1 MVSGRKRH
9 RAKLAIDKAN
19 KRSILSYSSYAP
31 VNVVQQS
38 LLSRFYPE
46 VLTLR
51 EYLLVKL
58 PSNSRIR
65 RKKVLTAGRRS
76 LDRRDGETAID
87 DADGLGP
94 FLDSTLVGIPHQNPQ
109 SDQRTT
115 RWNSFTNQ
123 ADLSGLDT
131 TVTPFDLG
139 HSQSEI
145 VDFAVWLLFNNS
157 MRENT
162 SVKHLLCQGFSKV
175 PSAGRMDANN
185 ATLFAVRRLVPVY
198 PNKHFNELKVD
209 PWPQVL
215 GLLGKGGDRVMIDL
229 FVDCGIFLA
238 ASNGRGNYFQICGM
252 PLGDLQILD
261 QGGRREL
268 SARIS
273 TPLIDRSPSSIAF
286 LRSKILYARP
296 TLNSRGAVT
305 FGLRHIHV
313 LNRYRSKPASL
324 EDGAIHPNTLQVIK
338 YIFPRQFRLHNV
350 FDSVADFRETVH
362 PFKDYTLRED
372 EIRRLPPNH
381 KGASTTSIPRRLRGP
396 LPSLVRKLQILHERC
411 PYGQLVAHYC
421 PSNALATFPQPSID
435 DASHNFQTQKS
446 TPGSHNGTGSTPT
459 RPLKKLK
466 KDSIIDLATP
476 SANVSAFCR
485 AMLGRVIPD
494 EFFGTGED
502 QTHNKQVLMK
512 NVDRFINLRRFETHS
527 LHDATQGMKISTI
540 PWLNC
545 GNSENAKGSQSDTR
559 KKWEI
564 FYEFMYYIFDS
575 LIIPLIRCNFHVTES
590 GVHRYRIFFF
600 RQDVWRNLAEP
611 VMASLKLA
619 MFEEVDINMANS
631 VLDSRTIGFSQI
643 RLLPKEKGVR
653 PILNLRRRQLRRDS
667 KRALGP
673 SINSTLAPVYNMLT
687 FEKDLS
693 PAKFG
698 STLFSVGDLYNKIKK
713 FAETINPMGNLY
725 FCKVDVQSAF
735 DTIPQAAVVK
745 LISGLPT
752 SDEYQISKHVE
763 VKPGDGYRH
772 GQAKPI
778 RKWTSLAWAAGD
790 QPFDLK
796 MTSGKNTIFTENLA
810 VQRHTKDQLLS
821 LLSEHV
827 QRNLVKIGKK
837 FYRQKKGIPQG
848 SVISS
853 LLCNYFYA
861 DLEAKHLSFL
871 NPDESLLLR
880 LIDDF
885 LLITIDP
892 DHARRFIQTMHDG
905 LPDYGVSVNPE
916 KTLVNFETSINGHK
930 VKRLVKGQE
939 FPYCGTFINT
949 KTLHISKHREKHK
962 DLEVVDSLTV
972 EFSKTPGKTFHRKVL
987 NSFKIQ
993 CHAMFMDTTFN
1004 SPIVVSRNIFES
1016 FVECANKMC
1025 AYTRC
1030 LPTQKQPTAD
1040 ITIRTIVG
1048 LVDLAFLLIKSKEK
1062 NPKNLGYRCA
1072 ISKTEIRWLALRAFH
1087 GVLKPRQSRY
1097 REEMMW
1103 LEDQLLPWAARGG

>member
-1 MVSGRKRH
+1 MAGRRKRH
-9 RAKLAIDKAN
+9 RAKVAIDEAN
-19 KRSILSYSSYAP
+19 KRPTLPYSSHAP

-65 RKKVLTAGRRS
+65 RKKVLTAGRR
-76 LDRRDGETAID
+76 DRDQSDRETAID
-87 DADGLGP
+87 DADSLGP
-94 FLDSTLVGIPHQNPQ
+94 FLDSTLVGIPHHNPQ
-109 SDQRTT
+109 SEQRTT

-123 ADLSGLDT
+123 ADLSGLDA
-131 TVTPFDLG
+131 TVTSIDLG

-157 MRENT
+157 TREST
-162 SVKHLLCQGFSKV
+162 SIKHLLCQGFSKI

-185 ATLFAVRRLVPVY
+185 AAVRRLVPVF
-198 PNKHFNELKVD
+198 PNKHFDELKLD

-215 GLLGKGGDRVMIDL
+215 GLLGKGGGRVVSDL
-229 FVDCGIFLA
+229 LVDCGIFLA
-238 ASNGRGNYFQICGM
+238 VGNGRGNYFQICGL

-261 QGGRREL
+261 QGGRSEL
-268 SARIS
+268 SGR
-273 TPLIDRSPSSIAF
+273 TPTLPIDRSPSSIAF

-313 LNRYRSKPASL
+313 LNRYPSACL
-324 EDGAIHPNTLQVIK
+324 EEGSIHRNTLQVIK
-338 YIFPRQFRLHNV
+338 YIFPRQFGLHNV
-350 FDSVADFRETVH
+350 FDSVVDFRETVH

-381 KGASTTSIPRRLRGP
+381 KGASSTRIPRRLRGP
-396 LPSLVRKLQILHERC
+396 LVSLVRKLQILHERC

-421 PSNALATFPQPSID
+421 PSNALATFPQPSND
-435 DASHNFQTQKS
+435 DASRNFRTQKS
-446 TPGSHNGTGSTPT
+446 TPGSHNGTGPT
-459 RPLKKLK
+459 LVHLPKKPK
-466 KDSIIDLATP
+466 KDSIMELATP

-485 AMLGRVIPD
+485 AVLGRVIPD

-502 QTHNKQVLMK
+502 QAHNIQVLMR
-512 NVDRFINLRRFETHS
+512 NVDRFIELRRFETIS
-527 LHDATQGMKISTI
+527 LHDVTQGMKISTI
-540 PWLNC
+540 PWLN
-545 GNSENAKGSQSDTR
+545 SENINSSQSDTR
-559 KKWEI
+559 KKWDM

-611 VMASLKLA
+611 AMTSLKLA
-619 MFEEVDINMANS
+619 MFEEVDINIANS

-687 FEKDLS
+687 FEKNLS

-713 FAETINPMGNLY
+713 FAEAIKPVSNLY

-745 LISGLPT
+745 LISALPT

-778 RKWTSLAWAAGD
+778 RKWTSLARAAGD
-790 QPFDLK
+790 QLFDL
-796 MTSGKNTIFTENLA
+796 MTNGKNTVFTENLA
-810 VQRHTKDQLLS
+810 VQSHSKDQLLS

-871 NPDESLLLR
+871 NPDGSLLLR

-892 DHARRFIQTMHDG
+892 EHGRRFIQTMHDG
-905 LPDYGVSVNPE
+905 LPEYGVSVNPE
-916 KTLVNFETSINGHK
+916 KTLVNFETSINGQK
-930 VKRLVKGQE
+930 VKRLVKGKE

-949 KTLHISKHREKHK
+949 NTLHISKDRERHK
-962 DLEVVDSLTV
+962 DLAVVDSLTV

-1004 SPIVVSRNIFES
+1004 SPTVVARNIFES

-1030 LPTQKQPTAD
+1030 LPTQKQPGAD
-1040 ITIRTIVG
+1040 IIIRTIVG

-1062 NPKNLGYRCA
+1062 NPKNLAYRCA

-1087 GVLKPRQSRY
+1087 SVLKPQQSRY
-1097 REEMMW
+1097 REELMW
-1103 LEDQLLPWAARGG
+1103 LDDQLQPWAARRG

>member
-1 MVSGRKRH
+1 MARRRKRH
-9 RAKLAIDKAN
+9 RAKVAIDEAN
-19 KRSILSYSSYAP
+19 KRPTLPYSSHAP

-65 RKKVLTAGRRS
+65 RKKVLTAGRR
-76 LDRRDGETAID
+76 DRDQSDRETAID
-87 DADGLGP
+87 DADSLGP
-94 FLDSTLVGIPHQNPQ
+94 FLDSTLVGIPHHNPQ
-109 SDQRTT
+109 SEQRTT

-123 ADLSGLDT
+123 ADLSGLDA
-131 TVTPFDLG
+131 TVTSIDLG

-157 MRENT
+157 TRENT
-162 SVKHLLCQGFSKV
+162 SIKHLLCQGFSKI

-185 ATLFAVRRLVPVY
+185 AAVRRLVPVF
-198 PNKHFNELKVD
+198 PNKHFDELKLD

-229 FVDCGIFLA
+229 LVDCGIFLA
-238 ASNGRGNYFQICGM
+238 AGNGRGNYYQICGM
-252 PLGDLQILD
+252 YLHAEA
-261 QGGRREL
+261 RE
-268 SARIS
+268 
-273 TPLIDRSPSSIAF
+273 
-286 LRSKILYARP
+286 
-296 TLNSRGAVT
+296 VT
-305 FGLRHIHV
+305 EF
-313 LNRYRSKPASL
+313 
-324 EDGAIHPNTLQVIK
+324 E
-338 YIFPRQFRLHNV
+338 RQFGLHNV
-350 FDSVADFRETVH
+350 FDSVVDFRETVH

-381 KGASTTSIPRRLRGP
+381 KGASSTRIPRRLRGP
-396 LPSLVRKLQILHERC
+396 LVSLVRKLQILHERC

-421 PSNALATFPQPSID
+421 PSNALATFPQPSND
-435 DASHNFQTQKS
+435 DASRNFRTQKS
-446 TPGSHNGTGSTPT
+446 TPGSHNGTGPT
-459 RPLKKLK
+459 LVHLPKKPK
-466 KDSIIDLATP
+466 KDSIMELATP

-485 AMLGRVIPD
+485 AVLGRVIPD

-502 QTHNKQVLMK
+502 QAHNIQVLMR
-512 NVDRFINLRRFETHS
+512 NVDRFIELRRFETIS
-527 LHDATQGMKISTI
+527 LHDVTQGMKISTV
-540 PWLNC
+540 PWLN
-545 GNSENAKGSQSDTR
+545 SENINSSQPDTR
-559 KKWEI
+559 KKWDM

-611 VMASLKLA
+611 AMTSLKLA
-619 MFEEVDINMANS
+619 MFEEVDINIANS

-667 KRALGP
+667 KRSLGP

-687 FEKDLS
+687 FEKNLS

-713 FAETINPMGNLY
+713 FAEAIKPVSNLY

-745 LISGLPT
+745 LISALPT

-778 RKWTSLAWAAGD
+778 RKWTSLARAAGD
-790 QPFDLK
+790 QPFDL
-796 MTSGKNTIFTENLA
+796 MTNGKNTIFTENLA
-810 VQRHTKDQLLS
+810 VQSHSKDQLLS

-871 NPDESLLLR
+871 NPDGSLLLR

-892 DHARRFIQTMHDG
+892 EHGRRFIQTMHDG
-905 LPDYGVSVNPE
+905 LPEYGVSVNPE
-916 KTLVNFETSINGHK
+916 KTLVNFETSINGQK
-930 VKRLVKGQE
+930 VKRLVKGKE

-949 KTLHISKHREKHK
+949 NTLHISKDRERHK
-962 DLEVVDSLTV
+962 DLAVVDSLTV

-1004 SPIVVSRNIFES
+1004 SPTVVARNIFES

-1030 LPTQKQPTAD
+1030 LPTQKQPGAD
-1040 ITIRTIVG
+1040 IIIRTIVG

-1062 NPKNLGYRCA
+1062 NPKNLAYRCA

-1087 GVLKPRQSRY
+1087 SVLKPQQSRY

-1103 LEDQLLPWAARGG
+1103 LDDQLQPWAARRG